1 MSEIPIREYI
11 AEFLRTHTGLEL
23 DEIPAGATL
32 GDLEV
37 DSLTVLSL
45 IVLAE
50 KKYGA
55 EVSEREAAA
64 ARTFGE
70 LMDLL
75 GVPPAPV
82 RSTS

>member
-1 MSEIPIREYI
+1 MSDIPIREYI

-23 DEIPAGATL
+23 DEIPARATL
-32 GDLEV
+32 DDLEV

-50 KKYGA
+50 KNYGR
-55 EVSEREAAA
+55 VVPEREAAA

-70 LMDLL
+70 LMNLL
-75 GVPPAPV
+75 GVPGVSIDPTP
-82 RSTS
+82 